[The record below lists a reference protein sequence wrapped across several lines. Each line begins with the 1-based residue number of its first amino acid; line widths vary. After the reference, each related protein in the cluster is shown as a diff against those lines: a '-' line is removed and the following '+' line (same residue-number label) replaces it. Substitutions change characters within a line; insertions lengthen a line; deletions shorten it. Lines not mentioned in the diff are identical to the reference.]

1 MKQIKEILI
10 ASVSLFLLGFGIC
23 MAVSTFFMYRE
34 GEQEYEALREY
45 VNEEEREE
53 DGEVAPYED
62 MENAT
67 LLQKECYDL
76 DEDTMIEITT
86 YEKSIPSFARSS
98 WKTKTGTRTYRIINK
113 KSNTVFVRY
122 ILKGTF
128 KYNGKS
134 AQCTDATTE
143 CKVLVPN
150 VYNVVT
156 NRAEKAGNTV
166 LGYFYCTHV
175 KTGKGMGGTF
185 SIKCAA
191 NGTLT
196 IN

>member
-1 MKQIKEILI
+1 MRKVKRIKNVLCVLLATIISL
-10 ASVSLFLLGFGIC
+10 VS
-23 MAVSTFFMYRE
+23 MTTVKA
-34 GEQEYEALREY
+34 
-45 VNEEEREE
+45 

-134 AQCTDATTE
+134 AQCTVHR
-143 CKVLVPN
+143 CN
-150 VYNVVT
+150 Y
-156 NRAEKAGNTV
+156 R
-166 LGYFYCTHV
+166 
-175 KTGKGMGGTF
+175 MQ
-185 SIKCAA
+185 SIGSKC
-191 NGTLT
+191 
-196 IN
+196 IQFIYK

>member
-1 MKQIKEILI
+1 MRKVKRIKNVLCVLLATIISL
-10 ASVSLFLLGFGIC
+10 VS
-23 MAVSTFFMYRE
+23 MTTVKA
-34 GEQEYEALREY
+34 
-45 VNEEEREE
+45 

-122 ILKGTF
+122 ILK
-128 KYNGKS
+128 
-134 AQCTDATTE
+134 CTDATTE
-143 CKVLVPN
+143 CKVFVPN
-150 VYNVVT
+150 VYNVIT

>member
-1 MKQIKEILI
+1 MRKVKRIKNVLCVLLATIISL
-10 ASVSLFLLGFGIC
+10 VS
-23 MAVSTFFMYRE
+23 MTTVKA
-34 GEQEYEALREY
+34 
-45 VNEEEREE
+45 

-86 YEKSIPSFARSS
+86 YEKSLPSFARSS

-143 CKVLVPN
+143 CKVLVPT

>member
-1 MKQIKEILI
+1 MRKVKRIKNVLCVLLATIISL
-10 ASVSLFLLGFGIC
+10 VS
-23 MAVSTFFMYRE
+23 MTTVKA
-34 GEQEYEALREY
+34 
-45 VNEEEREE
+45 

-128 KYNGKS
+128 ANY
-134 AQCTDATTE
+134 AQTE
-143 CKVLVPN
+143 CQFRYCGTAIPFL
-150 VYNVVT
+150 
-156 NRAEKAGNTV
+156 TV
-166 LGYFYCTHV
+166 RST
-175 KTGKGMGGTF
+175 
-185 SIKCAA
+185 AR
-191 NGTLT
+191 
-196 IN
+196 

>member
-1 MKQIKEILI
+1 MVTVK
-10 ASVSLFLLGFGIC
+10 A
-23 MAVSTFFMYRE
+23 
-34 GEQEYEALREY
+34 
-45 VNEEEREE
+45 
-53 DGEVAPYED
+53 DGEIAPYED

-134 AQCTDATTE
+134 AQMQ
-143 CKVLVPN
+143 LPN
-150 VYNVVT
+150 AKYLFQMYT
-156 NRAEKAGNTV
+156 
-166 LGYFYCTHV
+166 
-175 KTGKGMGGTF
+175 M
-185 SIKCAA
+185 
-191 NGTLT
+191 
-196 IN
+196 

>member
-1 MKQIKEILI
+1 MCVLLATIISL
-10 ASVSLFLLGFGIC
+10 VS
-23 MAVSTFFMYRE
+23 MTTVKA
-34 GEQEYEALREY
+34 
-45 VNEEEREE
+45 

-122 ILKGTF
+122 ILRVRLNTMEKVH
-128 KYNGKS
+128 S
-134 AQCTDATTE
+134 AQMQ
-143 CKVLVPN
+143 LPN
-150 VYNVVT
+150 AKYLFQMYT
-156 NRAEKAGNTV
+156 
-166 LGYFYCTHV
+166 
-175 KTGKGMGGTF
+175 M
-185 SIKCAA
+185 
-191 NGTLT
+191 
-196 IN
+196 